1 MKQVVEVSHSCIMD
15 KVNDFID
22 LLDTLLRHT
31 TGTRTKQQFELVT
44 FGIATTRLTLDTY
57 NMVQISKLENK
68 IAANEKVDHLVDIT
82 NLREQQFKA
91 VNQKLDISN
100 SLATMLP
107 INKVHFANIKDLLEQ
122 KFAAVVTILERL
134 IHTAYGHRRAAR
146 GSPPGG
152 PRRNC

>member
-22 LLDTLLRHT
+22 LLDALLRHT
-31 TGTRTKQQFELVT
+31 TGTRTKQLFELVT
-44 FGIATTRLTLDTY
+44 FGIAMTRLTLATY

-91 VNQKLDISN
+91 VDQKLDISN

-107 INKVHFANIKDLLEQ
+107 INKVHFANIKGLLEE
-122 KFAAVVTILERL
+122 KFAAVVTIL
-134 IHTAYGHRRAAR
+134 
-146 GSPPGG
+146 
-152 PRRNC
+152 